1 MHIEGPGV
9 RHENLK
15 SWKMRNTHRGTYNLW
30 QKMVNNVKNE
40 KYTL

>member
-1 MHIEGPGV
+1 MSIVGPGV

-15 SWKMRNTHRGTYNLW
+15 SWKMRNTHSRTWNMA
-30 QKMVNNVKNE
+30 KMVNNLKNE